1 MVARSTWT
9 PFVVAA
15 LAALG
20 SGCSGR
26 GSDGTA
32 GTNDNP
38 AENGATAAVSVAV
51 ALYPIEEIVRRV
63 GGDLV
68 EVVALT
74 PPGANSH
81 DVEVSGKTLDRLS
94 ESDAVFYL
102 GEGFQPSV
110 EDAVEQLPDSVVV
123 VDLLTADGLSTITS
137 VHADEHGDEHSDESD
152 DEHEHSHGDSDP
164 HVWLD
169 PTNMIHM
176 ARAVESVLIGLLPDA
191 TTAVSENTAAYVAEL
206 DALGV
211 EMDAAVGSCAST
223 TVVTSHEA
231 FGHLF
236 ARLGLEGVAIT
247 GLDPQQQPSAR
258 QLDEIAGVARAA
270 GVTTVYVDAT
280 VSARYGETIAG
291 EIGAE
296 VSVLDPVES
305 ITADD
310 RASGVDYASLQRGNL
325 AALVEGLDCR

>member
-1 MVARSTWT
+1 MVARSAWT
-9 PFVVAA
+9 PVIVVAA

-20 SGCSGR
+20 SGCSSR

-32 GTNDNP
+32 GTHDNP
-38 AENGATAAVSVAV
+38 ADKGATTAVSVAV

-63 GGDLV
+63 GGDMV
-68 EVVALT
+68 EVIALT

-81 DVEVSGKTLDRLS
+81 DVEVSGKTLDRLT

-110 EDAVEQLPDSVVV
+110 QDAVEQLPDSVVV
-123 VDLLTADGLSTITS
+123 VDLLTSDGLSTITS
-137 VHADEHGDEHSDESD
+137 IHADEHA
-152 DEHEHSHGDSDP
+152 HGDSDP

-169 PTNMIHM
+169 PSNMIHM

-211 EMDAAVGSCAST
+211 ELDAAVGSCAST

-236 ARLGLEGVAIT
+236 ARLGLEGVAVT

-280 VSARYGETIAG
+280 VSARYGETIAD

-310 RASGVDYASLQRGNL
+310 RASGVDYASLQRANV